1 MTLVMTLVF
10 TLLLILAV
18 PVGYALIISSTAAI
32 LAVGEVPATVALLK
46 LFQQTQSFPLI
57 AIPFFIL
64 AGALMMTGQ
73 MGEHLI
79 EFANRLVA
87 RYRGGLGQATVIGAT
102 VFGGVSGSAVA
113 SASALG
119 SIMIPWQR
127 RAGYPA
133 PFCAALNSSAP
144 IIDLLIPPSIPMIL
158 YALVSNV
165 SIGALFLAGVLPGLL
180 LAVAFLAVCNIVAR
194 VRGFPYSPPAQLD
207 RGVLLRGV
215 LWALPSLLMP
225 VFIVITLRFGIATPT
240 EVSII
245 ACAYALIVSGLIY
258 RDLNLKRVYVS
269 ILSTGVITGVIMLVI
284 MGSAPM
290 GWIMTFDDVPSV
302 FAEWARETLQSK
314 WLIILAMNGIMLVIG
329 TFLDL
334 PPAILLLGPIFV
346 PLAEEIGLDL
356 VQLGLIMVLNCAI
369 GLYTPPVGTTLF
381 VSCSIAGVTMG
392 STLKDLAPF
401 LIASLLVLL
410 AISYIP
416 ALTLHF

>member
-1 MTLVMTLVF
+1 LTLIMTIVF
-10 TLLLILAV
+10 SVLLFLAF
-18 PVGYALIISSTAAI
+18 PVGYALIISSTVAI
-32 LAVGEVPATVALLK
+32 VAVGEVPSTVALLK

-79 EFANRLVA
+79 EFANGLVA
-87 RYRGGLGQATVIGAT
+87 RFRGGLGQATVVGAT

-165 SIGALFLAGVLPGLL
+165 SIGALFIAGVLPGLL
-180 LAVAFLAVCNIVAR
+180 LAIAFLAVCNIVAR
-194 VRGFPYSPPAQLD
+194 IRNFPYSPPSALAK
-207 RGVLLRGV
+207 RALLKGTF
-215 LWALPSLLMP
+215 WALPSLLMP

-245 ACAYALIVSGLIY
+245 ACAYALLVSGLIY
-258 RDLNLKRVYVS
+258 RDLTWGRIYTS
-269 ILSTGVITGVIMLVI
+269 ILSSGVITGVIMLVI

-290 GWIMTFDDVPSV
+290 GWIMIFDDIPSA
-302 FAEWARETLQSK
+302 FAEWARNTLQEK
-314 WLIILAMNGIMLVIG
+314 WLIILAMNLIMLAIG

-346 PLAEEIGLDL
+346 PLAQEIGLDL

-401 LIASLLVLL
+401 FIASLIVLL
-410 AISYIP
+410 GISYIP
-416 ALTLHF
+416 ALTIY

>member
-1 MTLVMTLVF
+1 LTLIMTIVF
-10 TLLLILAV
+10 SVLLFLAV
-18 PVGYALIISSTAAI
+18 PVGYALIISSTVAI
-32 LAVGEVPATVALLK
+32 VAVGEVPSTVALLK

-79 EFANRLVA
+79 EFANGLVA
-87 RYRGGLGQATVIGAT
+87 RFRGGLGQATVVGAT

-133 PFCAALNSSAP
+133 PFCAALNASAP

-158 YALVSNV
+158 YALVSNE
-165 SIGALFLAGVLPGLL
+165 SIGALFIAGVLPGLL
-180 LAVAFLAVCNIVAR
+180 LAVSFLAVCNIVAR
-194 VRGFPYSPPAQLD
+194 IRNFPYSPPTALEK
-207 RGVLLRGV
+207 RALLQGTF
-215 LWALPSLLMP
+215 WALPSLLMP

-245 ACAYALIVSGLIY
+245 ACAYALLVSGLIY
-258 RDLNLKRVYVS
+258 RDLTWRRIYTS
-269 ILSTGVITGVIMLVI
+269 ILSSGVITGVIMLVI

-290 GWIMTFDDVPSV
+290 GWIMIFDDIPSA
-302 FAEWARETLQSK
+302 FADWARSTLQEK
-314 WLIILAMNGIMLVIG
+314 WLIILAMNLIMLAIG

-346 PLAEEIGLDL
+346 PLAQEIGLDL

-401 LIASLLVLL
+401 FIASLIVLL

-416 ALTLHF
+416 ALTIY

>member
-87 RYRGGLGQATVIGAT
+87 RYRGGLGQATVIG
-102 VFGGVSGSAVA
+102 
-113 SASALG
+113 
-119 SIMIPWQR
+119 WQR

-207 RGVLLRGV
+207 RGALLRGV
-215 LWALPSLLMP
+215 LWALPSL
-225 VFIVITLRFGIATPT
+225 TLRFGIATPT

-258 RDLNLKRVYVS
+258 RDLNLKRIYVS

-290 GWIMTFDDVPSV
+290 GWIMTFDDIPSV

-314 WLIILAMNGIMLVIG
+314 WLIILAMNVIMLVIG